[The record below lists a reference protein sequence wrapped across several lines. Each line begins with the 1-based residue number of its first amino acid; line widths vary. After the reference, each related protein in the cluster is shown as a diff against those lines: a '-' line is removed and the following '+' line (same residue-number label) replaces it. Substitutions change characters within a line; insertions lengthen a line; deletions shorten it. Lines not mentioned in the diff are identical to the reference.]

1 MINIPQPVTHQAI
14 FTQAKF
20 TQDHSSGFGSA
31 TQNQT
36 APAVSPASLLQTIAK
51 LARQTVA
58 QQGWLLVIAPP
69 CQLTKSMLEQANIN
83 SQRILLIQ
91 QRQISRFD
99 DLMRDALTC
108 ATCSAVVSFLPEQNP
123 QLADYRYLSAKY
135 GTPLVN
141 LQPCDRVLQH

>member
-1 MINIPQPVTHQAI
+1 MINIPQPLSQAL
-14 FTQAKF
+14 FTQATLNQHHTSGVAGP
-20 TQDHSSGFGSA
+20 TQKQA
-31 TQNQT
+31 
-36 APAVSPASLLQTIAK
+36 APAVSPASLLQIIAQ

-58 QQGWLLVIAPP
+58 RQGWLLVIAPP

-141 LQPCDRVLQH
+141 LRPCDRELQH